1 MGWEEAA
8 KSRILKRTP
17 RGRGWVRTRLPNH
30 VAAQSLKV
38 RPLGL
43 SSLHV
48 PTVCFGAYA
57 LGGGYWGAQDEA
69 EGVRALELAIEEGMH
84 AIDTAPVYGF
94 GLSERLVGRALRG
107 RRERAV
113 VMTKVGLRWDGSVAP
128 GDPRLAGV
136 KPQLGPDG
144 RKLPVRRDSR
154 PESIRAEVDASLDRL
169 GVERIELVQIHARDP
184 HTPLAESLGVL
195 LELRRAGKIAEI
207 GVSNL
212 TAAEVAE
219 SIRAL
224 APVPLASH
232 QLHYGLLARGAE
244 RELLPQAVRENVGTL
259 VFGALEQGLLTGKVR
274 SQRRFDEREGR
285 ARRPSFQA
293 RNRQRVNGVLDEVV
307 APIARAHSCSISAV
321 VLAWTL
327 SEAGVTSVLAGARSP
342 EQVRENARAG
352 SLVLADGECAR
363 IRAAFEQLRLLP
375 GPGAGLRTWLRYLL
389 RR

>member
-1 MGWEEAA
+1 
-8 KSRILKRTP
+8 LRTP
-17 RGRGWVRTRLPNH
+17 SLGR
-30 VAAQSLKV
+30 SL
-38 RPLGL
+38 
-43 SSLHV
+43 LHV
-48 PTVCFGAYA
+48 PPVCFGAYA
-57 LGGGYWGAQDEA
+57 LGGGYWGPQDEQ
-69 EGVRALELAIEEGMH
+69 EGVRALELAIENGMH

-94 GLSERLVGRALRG
+94 GLSERLVGRALKG

-113 VMTKVGLRWDGSVAP
+113 VMTKVGLRWDGSIVP

-154 PESIRAEVDASLDRL
+154 PESIRQEVDASLERL

-184 HTPLAESLGVL
+184 HTPLVETLGAL

-207 GVSNL
+207 GVSNF

-244 RELLPQAVRENVGTL
+244 RELLPQALREDVGTL

-274 SQRRFDEREGR
+274 AQRSFDEREGR

-293 RNRQRVNGVLDEVV
+293 RNRQRVNAVLDEVV
-307 APIARAHSCSISAV
+307 APVARAHSCSIAAV
-321 VLAWTL
+321 VLAWTAA
-327 SEAGVTSVLAGARSP
+327 SPGVTSVLAGARSP
-342 EQVRENARAG
+342 EQVRENLRAS
-352 SLVLADGECAR
+352 SLALAEDERAR
-363 IRAAFEQLRLLP
+363 IRAAFERLRLLP